1 MSRRGY
7 KEQEIEEAFKKFD
20 LDGNKILDSEEQA
33 EMLKALEE
41 EKVSIWF
48 QAVEQFPATFGA
60 LFIIG
65 SCLLLAG
72 QKS

>member
-41 EKVSIWF
+41 EKVSI
-48 QAVEQFPATFGA
+48 
-60 LFIIG
+60 
-65 SCLLLAG
+65 
-72 QKS
+72 